1 MLAYALARFRFPG
14 KEFLYG
20 LVIFANTIPIIG
32 TGAAGYK
39 LMMQFNMINNPAT
52 IWFSW
57 AGGFDFAFIIFYG
70 TFKGI
75 SPTYSEAAYID
86 GASEITVLLKV
97 ILPQAIPCIIAIA
110 ITQATSAWN
119 DYSTSM
125 IYMRQYPTLAYGLW
139 LFNTESNYITDSKP
153 IYYAAAV
160 ISCIPVIILYAS
172 NMKLIMTSVTA
183 GGLKG

>member
-1 MLAYALARFRFPG
+1 MG
-14 KEFLYG
+14 
-20 LVIFANTIPIIG
+20 
-32 TGAAGYK
+32 
-39 LMMQFNMINNPAT
+39 
-52 IWFSW
+52 WW
-57 AGGFDFAFIIFYG
+57 FDFAFIIFYG

-86 GASEITVLLKV
+86 GASEITVFLKV